1 MKAELRRQIRKAF
14 IKPLETRIRQIVRRA
29 VVKVV
34 VDDGLY
40 QEIQVEFLGQLRKA
54 LVMQPY
60 GFASKPH
67 PDSEAIL
74 AALGGSP
81 SKLLALV
88 VGDRRYRFKV
98 DADGEVAVYDDLGSV
113 VHFKR
118 GGLHVKSS
126 SGTTTIDDNLHVA
139 GKITSVG
146 NVESGAKVTSVGDME
161 SGAKVT
167 AAANVEAGAE
177 VQDSVGMLSA
187 LRTWAATHV
196 HTGSPTAPVGVVSPT
211 GLPTTTP

>member
-60 GFASKPH
+60 GYSSKPH
-67 PDSEAIL
+67 PDSEALLGAI
-74 AALGGSP
+74 GGSP
-81 SKLLALV
+81 SKLFAFV
-88 VGDRRYRFKV
+88 IGDRRYRVKEL
-98 DADGEVAVYDDLGSV
+98 ADGEVV
-113 VHFKR
+113 VHDDQGSEVYFKR

-167 AAANVEAGAE
+167 AVANVEAGAE
-177 VQDSVGMLSA
+177 VRDSVGMLSA
-187 LRTWAATHV
+187 LRIWASTHL
-196 HTGSPTAPVGVVSPT
+196 HAGSATAPLGAVSPT
-211 GLPTTTP
+211 GTPTTTP